1 MDHYNNDRK
10 LKKRFLEAERTRD
23 AARRKRSY
31 EEFGKTKN
39 PTREAATH
47 VWNEAHQVDRLL
59 KQTALRQAIRVVKQK
74 QKTGEL
80 QSNTELKIIH
90 EEVGISNTRS
100 RILVHEHAQIK
111 ANDPTRYH
119 KRNQAV

>member
-1 MDHYNNDRK
+1 M
-10 LKKRFLEAERTRD
+10 EAERTRD

-31 EEFGKTKN
+31 KEFGKIKN

-47 VWNEAHQVDRLL
+47 AWNEAHQANRLL
-59 KQTALRQAIRVVKQK
+59 KQAALRQAIRVVKQK

-100 RILVHEHAQIK
+100 VVTH
-111 ANDPTRYH
+111 PCP
-119 KRNQAV
+119 